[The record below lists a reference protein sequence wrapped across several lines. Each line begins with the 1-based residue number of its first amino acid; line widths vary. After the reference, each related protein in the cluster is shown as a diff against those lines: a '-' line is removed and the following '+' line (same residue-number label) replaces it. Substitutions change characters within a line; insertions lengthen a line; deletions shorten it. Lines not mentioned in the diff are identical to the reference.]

1 MDFSEIMTVEL
12 HPHIDKVPRM
22 TAVGMQEDEVH
33 HAQYR
38 VFVHGD
44 RIAQFNAGQ
53 RYLCVGYIGTHAGA
67 NFCPIATFY
76 RFVLGQR
83 DWIVSEAKRL
93 HGAASPEPIT
103 DVPPHL

>member
-53 RYLCVGYIGTHAGA
+53 RYLCVGYIGTHAGRKLLPHRDVLSLRA
-67 NFCPIATFY
+67 WSTRLDRIRSQATAWSGF
-76 RFVLGQR
+76 
-83 DWIVSEAKRL
+83 S
-93 HGAASPEPIT
+93 
-103 DVPPHL
+103 